1 MTWPASVGQG
11 FVGLEAFRLMVND
24 KRLRHVP
31 MILETPKGPDLA
43 EDIANLA
50 LLRGLLESA
59 TD

>member
-1 MTWPASVGQG
+1 
-11 FVGLEAFRLMVND
+11 MVND